1 MSRERS
7 CNGTCYT
14 CKEPLLGQKCICKS
28 CLENPIQGLG
38 DLYAKRRGLI
48 TRRNELQESLQLL
61 MKAQVGPKFCIVL
74 FELSWQ
80 DLVTTGDASFV
91 GINTSLQEI
100 EETQQIELRIWRDK
114 AQKAR
119 IARERAQLQTL
130 STTRQATESNASAK
144 AVLASSID
152 QVLLENL

>member
-1 MSRERS
+1 
-7 CNGTCYT
+7 
-14 CKEPLLGQKCICKS
+14 
-28 CLENPIQGLG
+28 
-38 DLYAKRRGLI
+38 
-48 TRRNELQESLQLL
+48 